1 MVKRDP
7 NAPKRLLSGYFRFMG
22 EIREDVVEEVGNSIG
37 PVGKECASRWN
48 ALSEKAKLPYQKAAL
63 KEMAKYKIKFEKYKK
78 TKSYSDF
85 QAAKKAQKFAKR
97 PKDKNAPKR
106 SLSAYMIFNN
116 SVRDEIVEEI
126 GSKSDIGR
134 IAKEVSRRW
143 ANMDEDDKA
152 EYQAQADEAK
162 EDYQQDLAKYQKSK
176 KFAAYQETLNA
187 WKQAKKNA
195 AKADKPKVVRRR
207 R

>member
-1 MVKRDP
+1 
-7 NAPKRLLSGYFRFMG
+7 MG
-22 EIREDVVEEVGNSIG
+22 
-37 PVGKECASRWN
+37 
-48 ALSEKAKLPYQKAAL
+48 PYQKAAL
-63 KEMAKYKIKFEKYKK
+63 KEMAKYKTKMEKYKK
-78 TKSYSDF
+78 TKSYKDF

-106 SLSAYMIFNN
+106 SMSAYMIFNN

-143 ANMDEDDKA
+143 ANMDEEDKA

-162 EDYQQDLAKYQKSK
+162 E
-176 KFAAYQETLNA
+176 
-187 WKQAKKNA
+187 
-195 AKADKPKVVRRR
+195 
-207 R
+207 